1 MTGPLPATQRGTVLA
16 GVKAKPCG
24 WPTASPDPGCGRHPA
39 NRRRNRVEER
49 ARTKIRQFEV
59 STLLGDCR
67 IPEHPPDDR
76 TPSPRTQTHQTR
88 TRTATR
94 LPQPPAR
101 THYDVGKTVKRD
113 RTLTAHQQA
122 TG

>member
-49 ARTKIRQFEV
+49 AKDQ
-59 STLLGDCR
+59 D
-67 IPEHPPDDR
+67 PPI
-76 TPSPRTQTHQTR
+76 
-88 TRTATR
+88 
-94 LPQPPAR
+94 
-101 THYDVGKTVKRD
+101 
-113 RTLTAHQQA
+113 
-122 TG
+122 